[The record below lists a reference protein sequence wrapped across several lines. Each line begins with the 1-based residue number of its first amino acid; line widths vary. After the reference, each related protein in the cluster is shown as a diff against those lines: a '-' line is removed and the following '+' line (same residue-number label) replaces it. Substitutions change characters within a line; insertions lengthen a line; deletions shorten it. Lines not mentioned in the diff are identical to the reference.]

1 MPSER
6 PEPHSH
12 TRDAGTYLEHGA
24 DDGSHGH
31 SRARRPSRAIRWA
44 LALVLGFAGV
54 EALVGWLSGSL
65 ALLADSVHMLTDG
78 IALGLAFAAQLIAR
92 RRPSATHSFGYE
104 RAEPMAAFVNGLFYL
119 ALLGAIAVEAVQ
131 RLLAPTPIIAGLALP
146 VAVLGLLINAV
157 MLWLLHEDR
166 DQINARAALLH
177 VIGDFAGSLIAIVAI
192 TVAWTTG
199 WTRIDPLLS
208 LALCVLML
216 VSTWRVL
223 RDSGRILMNAAPES
237 IDVEAV
243 AGSLQSVDGVRSVH
257 DLHVWALGASATAL
271 AAHLRID
278 RIESW
283 PQVLARAREAL
294 RTGFGIEHVTLQPEV
309 LSDAGAQVAEARDA
323 DAERLRA
330 ERDAAIA
337 HSIEVEQE
345 RDLSREMALR
355 FEREFDGQRQVLARE
370 LHDELAQH
378 ATAIRTMA
386 STFESRLSE
395 REPSLAQLAR
405 LMVRNTDALF
415 ATVRTMTARL
425 RPEPLEH
432 GGLLEGLRT
441 LVADWKLRKPGM
453 RFELLLEPADDERF
467 GLATQAIEGAAWR
480 IAADA
485 IENAVAHAG
494 ARTVIVS
501 ARRDSGALTLQVSDD
516 GRGLPGEDAREG
528 AGLRSM
534 RVRAQACGGSLTV
547 ATGEAGGVEVL
558 VRLPWPAAPA
568 GGHAR

>member
-6 PEPHSH
+6 PEPHSPPRH
-12 TRDAGTYLEHGA
+12 AHAYFEHGT

-31 SRARRPSRAIRWA
+31 ARIRRPSGAIGWA
-44 LALVLGFAGV
+44 LVLVLGFAGV

-65 ALLADSVHMLTDG
+65 ALVSDAVHMLTDG

-119 ALLGAIAVEAVQ
+119 ALLAAIAVEAVQ
-131 RLLAPTPIIAGLALP
+131 RLLAPMPISAGLALP
-146 VAVLGLLINAV
+146 VAVVGLLINAG
-157 MLWLLHEDR
+157 MLWLLQRDR

-208 LALCVLML
+208 LALCLLML
-216 VSTWRVL
+216 VSTARVL
-223 RDSGRILMNAAPES
+223 RESGRILMNAAPES
-237 IDVEAV
+237 VDVEAV
-243 AGSLQSVDGVRSVH
+243 ARTLDSLDGVRSVH
-257 DLHVWALGASATAL
+257 DMHVWVLGGSAIAL
-271 AAHLRID
+271 AAHVRIA
-278 RIESW
+278 RIELW
-283 PQVLARAREAL
+283 PQVLAQARDAL
-294 RTGFGIEHVTLQPEV
+294 RTGFGIEHVTLQPEAV
-309 LSDAGAQVAEARDA
+309 SGETAPASDAGALQ
-323 DAERLRA
+323 RLRA

-337 HSIEVEQE
+337 QSIAAEQE
-345 RDLSREMALR
+345 RDLSRELALR

-370 LHDELAQH
+370 LHDELSQH
-378 ATAIRTMA
+378 ATAIKTMA
-386 STFESRLSE
+386 STFESRLAG

-405 LMVRNTDALF
+405 LMMRNTDALF
-415 ATVRTMTARL
+415 AAVRTMTARL

-441 LVADWKLRKPGM
+441 LVADWKLRKPQM

-480 IAADA
+480 IVADA

-494 ARTVIVS
+494 AGTVVVS
-501 ARRDSGALTLQVSDD
+501 ARSAPGALTLQVSDD
-516 GRGLPGEDAREG
+516 GRGLRDEDGVEG
-528 AGLRSM
+528 AGLRAM
-534 RVRAQACGGSLTV
+534 RERAQACGGSLTV

-558 VRLPWPAAPA
+558 VRLPWPAAPSRGSA
-568 GGHAR
+568 K